1 MMQKAG
7 LQQTIAQTT
16 KMTPAQIQV
25 IRMIELPS
33 IELSQRINEELQENP
48 ALEEGRD
55 EAAVNEYNDNYDEFD
70 DNYMP
75 DDGYEDGPE

>member
-1 MMQKAG
+1 M
-7 LQQTIAQTT
+7 QTIGLSQTLTQTT
-16 KMTPAQIQV
+16 KLTPAQIQV

-48 ALEEGRD
+48 ALEEGPEEVRD
-55 EAAVNEYNDNYDEFD
+55 ERLDGLEGDEFD

-75 DDGYEDGPE
+75 DD